1 MLSALAT
8 PGAIGRR
15 QGTRVPMDAFWA
27 GMYANAASIG
37 RLAGLAAF
45 PSTQL
50 LQNAWDGIYAAF
62 ETGG

>member
-1 MLSALAT
+1 
-8 PGAIGRR
+8 
-15 QGTRVPMDAFWA
+15 MDAFWA